1 MDGIEGDDDALLD
14 AEFGQKRLRRR
25 DFVGFLG
32 DVDMGEDEGGFG
44 GEGAQDLGGGAVVEI
59 VEAAAQHLAVERDAA
74 PSGRTAR
81 RLKPRGMAAEYRL
94 DRSRIEPLEDITDR
108 RVGRRPFPAEPER
121 GVQPAAMDIDEGG
134 DAAIRV
140 AARHH
145 GKDREQQDV
154 FELVFLPLPAAW
166 VRNLGQQGQQWRK
179 TAHGNLQ
186 IGCSPMSQTFPDSGI
201 PFPANLRTS

>member
-1 MDGIEGDDDALLD
+1 MDRIERDEGAARD
-14 AEFGQKRLRRR
+14 AEFREQRLCGG

-108 RVGRRPFPAEPER
+108 RVGRRPFPSPN
-121 GVQPAAMDIDEGG
+121 AAFSLRRWTSMK
-134 DAAIRV
+134 V
-140 AARHH
+140 AMPR
-145 GKDREQQDV
+145 
-154 FELVFLPLPAAW
+154 
-166 VRNLGQQGQQWRK
+166 
-179 TAHGNLQ
+179 
-186 IGCSPMSQTFPDSGI
+186 
-201 PFPANLRTS
+201 